1 MSGYSYGVI
10 WLHSTNDVWIANNL
24 INNLTSRGN
33 KMQLANLNE
42 EVTMSSL
49 DFLNKVINPARK
61 AAGES
66 EVRNNVFI

>member
-1 MSGYSYGVI
+1 
-10 WLHSTNDVWIANNL
+10 
-24 INNLTSRGN
+24 
-33 KMQLANLNE
+33 MQLANLNE